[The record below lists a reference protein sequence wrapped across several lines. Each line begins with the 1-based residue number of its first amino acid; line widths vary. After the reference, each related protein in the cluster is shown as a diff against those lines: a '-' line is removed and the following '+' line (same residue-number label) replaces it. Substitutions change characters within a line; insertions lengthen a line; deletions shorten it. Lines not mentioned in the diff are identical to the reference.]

1 MPKPM
6 HDAAVREAPARD
18 APGRAGPPAL
28 EITDL
33 WAGYGEQDVLRGID
47 LKLAPRSIVALI
59 GANGAGKST
68 LLRTIS
74 GLIRPRRGAVRLYG
88 EDVAGLPPHRI
99 VERGFVQSPE
109 GKQLFLDMSI
119 RENLLVG
126 AQNRRARER
135 REETLDE
142 VFDLFPIL
150 RERQALNACTLSG
163 GQQQMVAVG
172 RALMAL
178 PRVLALDEPSL
189 GLAPIMVDRLFESIA
204 RIRERDLTI
213 LIIEQ
218 NVFQVLEMADR
229 GYVLENG
236 VVTLSGTGQELLAD
250 DHLKASY
257 LGL

>member
-1 MPKPM
+1 MSS
-6 HDAAVREAPARD
+6 
-18 APGRAGPPAL
+18 PAL
-28 EITDL
+28 EIRNL
-33 WAGYGEQDVLRGID
+33 WAGYGDQKVLRGVD
-47 LKLAPRSIVALI
+47 LKLDPGSIVALI

-74 GLIRPRRGAVRLYG
+74 GLVRAKEG
-88 EDVAGLPPHRI
+88 EVLLEGKPLQSLPPHKI
-99 VERGFVQSPE
+99 VEAGFVQSPE

-119 RENLLVG
+119 LDNLLIG
-126 AQNRRARER
+126 AKNARARAR
-135 REETLDE
+135 RQQTLQE

-150 RERQALNACTLSG
+150 EERKHLNASTLSG

-204 RIRERDLTI
+204 KIRERNLTI

-218 NVFQVLEMADR
+218 NVFQVLEMADY

-236 VVTLSGTGQELLAD
+236 VISLQGSGAELLSN
-250 DHLKASY
+250 DHLRASY

>member
-1 MPKPM
+1 MSS
-6 HDAAVREAPARD
+6 
-18 APGRAGPPAL
+18 PAL
-28 EITDL
+28 KVAGL
-33 WAGYGEQDVLRGID
+33 HSGYGDIRVLRGVDIE
-47 LKLAPRSIVALI
+47 LPPRTVVALI
-59 GANGAGKST
+59 GANGAGKTT

-74 GLIRPRRGAVRLYG
+74 GLVP
-88 EDVAGLPPHRI
+88 VAAGSVEICGTPITALPSHRV
-99 VERGFVQSPE
+99 VEAGFVQSPE
-109 GKQLFLDMSI
+109 GKQLFAGMSVM
-119 RENLLVG
+119 ENLLVG
-126 AQNRRARER
+126 AHGRRAYAR
-135 REETLDE
+135 RHETLEE

-150 RERQALNACTLSG
+150 AERRNQIASTLSG

-204 RIRERDLTI
+204 RIKARDLSI

-218 NVFQVLEMADR
+218 NVFQVLEMADY

-236 VVTLSGTGQELLAD
+236 QISLSGTGPALLAD
-250 DHLKASY
+250 AHLRATY

>member
-1 MPKPM
+1 MSS
-6 HDAAVREAPARD
+6 
-18 APGRAGPPAL
+18 PAL
-28 EITDL
+28 EIRNL
-33 WAGYGEQDVLRGID
+33 WAGYGDQKVLRGVD
-47 LKLAPRSIVALI
+47 LKLDPGSIVALI

-74 GLIRPRRGAVRLYG
+74 GLVRAKEG
-88 EDVAGLPPHRI
+88 EVLLEGTPLQALPPHKI
-99 VERGFVQSPE
+99 VEAGFVQSPE

-119 RENLLVG
+119 LDNLLIG
-126 AQNRRARER
+126 AKNARARGR
-135 REETLDE
+135 RQQTLQE
-142 VFDLFPIL
+142 VFELFPIL
-150 RERQALNACTLSG
+150 EERKHLNASTLSG

-204 RIRERDLTI
+204 KIRERNLTI

-218 NVFQVLEMADR
+218 NVFQVLEMADY

-236 VVTLSGTGQELLAD
+236 VISLQGTGAELLSN
-250 DHLKASY
+250 DHLRASY